1 VASRQGRLIE
11 HIINKVNQSTVFS
24 KMLAK
29 LIQPLKIFNTIK
41 IVLPKRKTYICGSNQ
56 IISTMKKI
64 LYPILSAFLGMS
76 TLTLNAQESGVRFEL
91 LSEPGVA
98 QNGNT
103 ITESSTASNVVV
115 NMKLINVSGAAMDL
129 KWERVVLNMS
139 NPSYTDQLCDNFYC
153 YPTSDAGAFWLLGNT
168 VNLAADAV
176 TDFKPELVTGS
187 HGGGS
192 ARMMYYVRNAAN
204 ERIDSVEV
212 IFTSTASI
220 KNEADL
226 SSSKVYP
233 NPSNGQISIK
243 DAPVNAD
250 LEITDM
256 VGKVIFRTKLTG
268 TNQSFDLSSNPDGV
282 YFYTIKSADGS
293 KSITKRLVLRK

>member
-1 VASRQGRLIE
+1 
-11 HIINKVNQSTVFS
+11 
-24 KMLAK
+24 
-29 LIQPLKIFNTIK
+29 
-41 IVLPKRKTYICGSNQ
+41 
-56 IISTMKKI
+56 MKKI
-64 LYPILSAFLGMS
+64 FYPLFSAILSLSAIPLH
-76 TLTLNAQESGVRFEL
+76 AQNSGVRFEL
-91 LSEPGVA
+91 ISEPGVA
-98 QNGNT
+98 QNGTT
-103 ITESSTASNVVV
+103 ITQSATTANVIV
-115 NMKLINVSGAAMDL
+115 NMKLINVSGSDMNL

-139 NPSYTDQLCDNFYC
+139 NPNFTDQLCDNFYC
-153 YPTSDAGAFWLLGNT
+153 YPTSDAGTFWLLDNT
-168 VNLAADAV
+168 VTLAADAV

-187 HGGGS
+187 QGGGS

-212 IFTSTASI
+212 IFSSTASL

-226 SSSKVYP
+226 SNAKVYP

-243 DAPVNAD
+243 DAPVNSD

-256 VGKVIFRTKLTG
+256 IGKVIYRTKLTG

>member
-1 VASRQGRLIE
+1 MLESIIFVAR
-11 HIINKVNQSTVFS
+11 F
-24 KMLAK
+24 
-29 LIQPLKIFNTIK
+29 IK
-41 IVLPKRKTYICGSNQ
+41 IM
-56 IISTMKKI
+56 TMKKI
-64 LYPILSAFLGMS
+64 FYPLLSAIIGLSAFAPH
-76 TLTLNAQESGVRFEL
+76 AQESGVRFEL

-103 ITESSTASNVVV
+103 ITESSTSSNVVV
-115 NMKLINVSGAAMDL
+115 NMKLMNVSGEVMQL

-139 NPSYTDQLCDNFYC
+139 NPSFTDQLCDNDYC

-168 VNLAADAV
+168 VTMAADAV
-176 TDFKPELVTGS
+176 TDFKPELVTGN

-212 IFTSTASI
+212 VFTSTASL

-226 SSSKVYP
+226 SSAKVYP
-233 NPSNGQISIK
+233 NPSSGQISIK
-243 DAPVNAD
+243 DAPVGSEI
-250 LEITDM
+250 EITDM
-256 VGKVIFRTKLTG
+256 IGKVILKTKLTG
-268 TNQSFDLSSNPDGV
+268 ANQSIDLSSNPDGV
-282 YFYTIKSADGS
+282 YFYTIKSGDGA